1 MNEMLGRVVL
11 MIVGL
16 PVEILGTLCDLL
28 EKLGGKRRVMWWR
41 RLKRFL
47 RGENPFGVPKTF
59 EVTTDGRIGEQ
70 LVADIEAQGDHVGD
84 IAKQLIHGK
93 KFVATNGIT
102 YKLALIMGDE
112 FKDDDRITSNI
123 RAEAAK
129 HGYVAPPMELA
140 LYVREMFSDED
151 LEQIGLWAL
160 IIMHEAVADSDGNL
174 SLLGLD
180 RDVGGRSLSAF
191 NVSPDDE
198 WDRGFGFLFLVPSS
212 NYSS

>member
-1 MNEMLGRVVL
+1 MSEDMLGQVVRKL
-11 MIVGL
+11 AQL
-16 PVEILGTLCDLL
+16 PTAMLGMLFDLL
-28 EKLGGKRRVMWWR
+28 NKITGPKGTMWLR

-102 YKLALIMGDE
+102 YKLALIMADE
-112 FKDDDRITSNI
+112 LEDDDRITSNI
-123 RAEAAK
+123 RAEAARR
-129 HGYVAPPMELA
+129 GYVDPPMELA

-198 WDRGFGFLFLVPSS
+198 WDRGFGFLFLVPAS
-212 NYSS
+212 N

>member
-1 MNEMLGRVVL
+1 MSEDMLGQVVRKL
-11 MIVGL
+11 AQL
-16 PVEILGTLCDLL
+16 PTAMLGMLFDLL
-28 EKLGGKRRVMWWR
+28 NKITGPKGTMWLR

-59 EVTTDGRIGEQ
+59 EVTTDGRSGEQ
-70 LVADIEAQGDHVGD
+70 LTVDIEAQGDRVGD
-84 IAKQLIHGK
+84 VAKQLIHGK

-129 HGYVAPPMELA
+129 HGYVDPPMELA

-198 WDRGFGFLFLVPSS
+198 WDRGFGFLFLVPAS
-212 NYSS
+212 N

>member
-1 MNEMLGRVVL
+1 MSEDMLGQVVRKL
-11 MIVGL
+11 AQL
-16 PVEILGTLCDLL
+16 PTAMLGMLFDLL
-28 EKLGGKRRVMWWR
+28 NKITGPKGTMWLR

-129 HGYVAPPMELA
+129 HGYVDPPMELA

-198 WDRGFGFLFLVPSS
+198 WDRGFGFLFLVPAS
-212 NYSS
+212 N

>member
-59 EVTTDGRIGEQ
+59 EVTTDGRSGEQ
-70 LVADIEAQGDHVGD
+70 LTVDIEAQGDRVGNV
-84 IAKQLIHGK
+84 AKQLIHGK

-102 YKLALIMGDE
+102 YKLALIMADE
-112 FKDDDRITSNI
+112 LEDDDRITSNI
-123 RAEAAK
+123 RAEAARR
-129 HGYVAPPMELA
+129 GYVDPPMELA

-160 IIMHEAVADSDGNL
+160 IIMHEVVTDSHGHL
-174 SLLGLD
+174 RLLGLY
-180 RDVGGRSLSAF
+180 RYVGGRRLHAF
-191 NVSPDDE
+191 DVSPDDE
-198 WDRGFGFLFLVPSS
+198 WDRDYGFLFLVPVS
-212 NYSS
+212 N